1 MPRLFAPGLVACPSS
16 ERYSG
21 GVVRRFLTGI
31 SLALLLGPI
40 GLALAQPKSTP
51 PDAQGPAAPAVP
63 MTVLADQLVDL
74 FPKVEGDVLEVQGNT
89 VTLGAGRK
97 DGLRPGLEMALFR
110 EGREIKHPKTG
121 QILGKSEENLGR
133 VTVTSV
139 QEQFSQG
146 TVTGAGGGELRPGDR
161 FRVSAGKIRLVL
173 VPLTGGVRDALVETA
188 TQELVERLN
197 ASGRFVVSMGDQV
210 NLFLAEQGIKADDF
224 LAGRGVKEA
233 AQRYRF
239 EHLLVLQF
247 KRVQNRP
254 FMEARFFSMPVTD
267 PLVSSSAFVPPSI
280 RALSERERFSSA
292 RTDTNRPQAKQR
304 SLLQRLL
311 GGDLEAGSYST
322 GEGSIPLKE
331 VARLGFP
338 VVAMDI
344 AVQPKD
350 RVPRVVVSD
359 GDKVYQYKIV
369 GQKVEAE
376 WSFSTRTLGRVFSLQ
391 LADLDGDGIFEIVG
405 NRFHVKAGLNSFI
418 LSTKDGKPKF
428 LVDTVESFLFTVDT
442 KGEGVKQTLWAQRYN
457 PDNFFTIGQADE
469 VVVKKG
475 SLDVVKQVRAPSTF
489 RPMGAT
495 FSNIAGKDTRAL
507 ALVDE
512 ANRLRISLD
521 GEDVWR
527 SSTSVG
533 GGYTKL
539 ELVIPRGRQGD
550 ITKFYK
556 IEPTPLA
563 IDLDGDGIDEL
574 VVPQNLVKEGLL
586 AVVFK
591 GPAGY
596 RLQSVDTGFE
606 GGITALGGFRT
617 DDAVQPTLVATVVR
631 FSNFLNTSGE
641 TQIIMTLPQE

>member
-1 MPRLFAPGLVACPSS
+1 
-16 ERYSG
+16 
-21 GVVRRFLTGI
+21 VVRRFLTGI
-31 SLALLLGPI
+31 SLALMLGPI
-40 GLALAQPKSTP
+40 GFALAQPKSASQ
-51 PDAQGPAAPAVP
+51 DAQGPAAPAVP

-121 QILGKSEENLGR
+121 QILGKTEENLGR

-146 TVTGAGGGELRPGDR
+146 TVTGGGSGDLRPGDR

-173 VPLTGGVRDALVETA
+173 VPLTGGVRDTLVETA
-188 TQELVERLN
+188 TQELVERLH
-197 ASGRFVVSMGDQV
+197 ASGRFTVTMGDQV
-210 NLFLAEQGIKADDF
+210 NLFLAEQNIKPDDF

-239 EHLLVLQF
+239 EHFLVLQF
-247 KRVQNRP
+247 KRVQSKP
-254 FMEARFFSMPVTD
+254 FMEARFFSMPVTE

-292 RTDTNRPQAKQR
+292 RTDANRPQAKQR

-311 GGDLEAGSYST
+311 GGDLEAGSYSS
-322 GEGSIPLKE
+322 GEGTIPLKE
-331 VARLGFP
+331 VARLGFA

-350 RVPRVVVSD
+350 RAPRVVVSD
-359 GDKVYQYKIV
+359 GDRVYQYKIV
-369 GQKVEAE
+369 GQKVESE

-391 LADLDGDGIFEIVG
+391 LADLDGDGLFEVIG

-428 LVDTVESFLFTVDT
+428 LVDTVESFLFALDT

-475 SLDVVKQVRAPSTF
+475 NLDVVKQVRAPSTF

-521 GEDVWR
+521 GEDIWR

-533 GGYTKL
+533 GGYTKM

-563 IDLDGDGIDEL
+563 LDLDGDGIDEL

-596 RLQSVDTGFE
+596 RLQSIDTGFE

-631 FSNFLNTSGE
+631 FNNFLNTSGE